1 MPAETVK
8 DVTAIIGCTVMTGA
22 GAVEYTADVQAGSSV
37 AVFGVGGVGL
47 AAVVAAR
54 ERGAD
59 PLIAVDLSDE
69 KQELARRF
77 GTTHLV
83 NAARED
89 PIEAIRALTSRSSGH
104 SYDQKPVHGA
114 DFVFDCIGVPKTMA
128 QIVPAARTGFFGAA
142 RGGTAVLV
150 GVPSSAIDI
159 DPGDLLV
166 NEKRLIGRSAA
177 PARRRSIS
185 RAISTLNP

>member
-8 DVTAIIGCTVMTGA
+8 DVTVIIGCTVMTGA
-22 GAVEYTADVQAGSSV
+22 GAVGYTADVQAGSSV
-37 AVFGVGGVGL
+37 AVFRVGGVGL

-114 DFVFDCIGVPKTMA
+114 DCVFDCIGVPKTMA
-128 QIVPAARTGFFGAA
+128 QIVPAARTGFFGAT